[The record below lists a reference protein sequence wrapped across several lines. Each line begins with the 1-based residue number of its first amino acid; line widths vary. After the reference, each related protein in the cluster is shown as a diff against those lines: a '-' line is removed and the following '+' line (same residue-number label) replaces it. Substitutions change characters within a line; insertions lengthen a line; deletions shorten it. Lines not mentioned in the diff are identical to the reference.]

1 MLTAACRQALTVMT
15 VPCCLRT
22 VRAVYQQ
29 VLYGPPMETVAGTYV
44 HIWSCLP
51 RAHRHH
57 RFFLLLFF
65 YNTVDLPAVLP
76 SNGESRKVQY
86 RLQQQHLLRSR

>member
-1 MLTAACRQALTVMT
+1 MT

-44 HIWSCLP
+44 HDIYGPVCP
-51 RAHRHH
+51 VHIVITV
-57 RFFLLLFF
+57 FFFF
-65 YNTVDLPAVLP
+65 FSFTTP
-76 SNGESRKVQY
+76 
-86 RLQQQHLLRSR
+86 